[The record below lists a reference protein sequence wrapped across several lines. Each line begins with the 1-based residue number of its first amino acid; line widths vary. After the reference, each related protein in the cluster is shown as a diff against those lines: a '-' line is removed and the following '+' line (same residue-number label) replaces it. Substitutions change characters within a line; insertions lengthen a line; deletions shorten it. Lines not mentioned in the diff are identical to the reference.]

1 MKQRYYT
8 IYHKDFVPDALLNK
22 YPTPAKYEDGTYFL
36 FGETLE
42 EVSGELPTELDDI
55 SLLGLQENDGTE
67 VGVLKKSELEAG
79 IDALMNDVPRG
90 REIRLS
96 VAQGK
101 HLAQTKFAV
110 EEVIL

>member
-8 IYHKDFVPDALLNK
+8 IYHKDFVPEALLTK
-22 YPTPAKYEDGTYFL
+22 YPTPAEYEDGTYFL

-42 EVSGELPTELDDI
+42 GVSGELPAELEDI

-67 VGVLKKSELEAG
+67 VGVLTKDELDSG
-79 IDALMNDVPRG
+79 IDALMSEPPRG

-96 VAQGK
+96 VPQGK
-101 HLAQTKFAV
+101 YLTQTRFAP